1 MSERMTVGQAD
12 TMSAGAW
19 TSPALANTQPW
30 ELEDQE
36 TERSSWLAPRHER
49 SMETIMETLVSSY
62 LAANLS
68 IQCTP
73 LKEFMDDFEKRI
85 LRACLTLT
93 QGHQRNAA
101 AILGLKYTALFEKMR
116 KHCIN
121 GRQMKLVRRLREPQS
136 PTEK

>member
-12 TMSAGAW
+12 TMSTEAW
-19 TSPALANTQPW
+19 ISPAEASPQPW
-30 ELEDQE
+30 ELGDLE
-36 TERSSWLAPRHER
+36 TGRSSWSVPRDER
-49 SMETIMETLVSSY
+49 SMETIMDKLVSAFLS
-62 LAANLS
+62 ANLDGR
-68 IQCTP
+68 CTP

-85 LRACLTLT
+85 LHACLTLT

-121 GRQMKLVRRLREPQS
+121 GRQMKLVRRLRGAPF
-136 PTEK
+136 PAEK

>member
-19 TSPALANTQPW
+19 TSPAPASTQPW
-30 ELEDQE
+30 ELEELE
-36 TERSSWLAPRHER
+36 TGRSSWSAPRDER
-49 SMETIMETLVSSY
+49 SMEKIMETLVSSY

-68 IQCTP
+68 VQCTP

-93 QGHQRNAA
+93 QGHQRDAA
-101 AILGLKYTALFEKMR
+101 AILGLKHTALFEKMR

-121 GRQMKLVRRLREPQS
+121 GRQMKLVRRLRGLQQPA
-136 PTEK
+136 EK

>member
-12 TMSAGAW
+12 TMSAEAW
-19 TSPALANTQPW
+19 TSPAPVSVQPW
-30 ELEDQE
+30 ELEDLE
-36 TERSSWLAPRHER
+36 TGRSSWSAPRDER
-49 SMETIMETLVSSY
+49 SMETIMETLVSAY

-101 AILGLKYTALFEKMR
+101 AILGIKYTALFEKMR

-121 GRQMKLVRRLREPQS
+121 GRQMKLVRRLREPRQAA
-136 PTEK
+136 EK

>member
-1 MSERMTVGQAD
+1 MSERMNVSSAD
-12 TMSAGAW
+12 TMSTGAW
-19 TSPALANTQPW
+19 TSPEPASTRPW
-30 ELEDQE
+30 ELVEPEMQRD
-36 TERSSWLAPRHER
+36 SWPSRWNEN
-49 SMETIMETLVSSY
+49 SMEAIMETLVSSY

-68 IQCTP
+68 MPHTP

-101 AILGLKYTALFEKMR
+101 AILGIKYTALFEKMR

-121 GRQMKLVRRLREPQS
+121 GRQMKLVRRLREPQQAA
-136 PTEK
+136 EK